1 MSVEFE
7 LCGQRLMLRA
17 DRSLYWTEERT
28 LVIADPHFGK
38 ADTFRAF
45 GLPVPGGADEALT
58 RLAAAIDETR
68 AERLVVL
75 GDFWHARPGRTDE
88 LAEQLARWKAER
100 AALAVD
106 LVRGNHDR
114 AGPPP
119 DGWGD
124 WHDEL
129 IDPPFAFAHFPE
141 PSPGGYM
148 LAGHLHPGVL
158 LFGRGKD
165 RLKLPCFRFGERVG
179 VLPAFGGF
187 TGLAAEVPRPG
198 ERVFAVA
205 DGSVVGLRAAAG

>member
-1 MSVEFE
+1 MNSEIE
-7 LCGQRLMLRA
+7 LCGQRMVPRA
-17 DRSLYWTEERT
+17 DRSLLWADERT
-28 LVIADPHFGK
+28 LIVADPHFGK

-45 GLPVPGGADEALT
+45 GVPVPGGADAALN
-58 RLAAAIDETR
+58 RLAVAVAETK

-75 GDFWHARPGRTDE
+75 GDFWHAQPGRTDA
-88 LAEQLARWKAER
+88 LAEQLAAWKAER
-100 AALAVD
+100 AALAVE

-124 WHDEL
+124 WHTDL
-129 IDPPFAFAHFPE
+129 HDPPFVFAHFPE
-141 PSPGGYM
+141 PSPSGYT

-158 LFGRGKD
+158 LFGRGKQ
-165 RLKLPCFRFGERVG
+165 RLKLPCFRFGVRVG

-187 TGLAAEVPRPG
+187 TGLAADIPRPG

-205 DGSVVGLRAAAG
+205 EGSVVEVSVG